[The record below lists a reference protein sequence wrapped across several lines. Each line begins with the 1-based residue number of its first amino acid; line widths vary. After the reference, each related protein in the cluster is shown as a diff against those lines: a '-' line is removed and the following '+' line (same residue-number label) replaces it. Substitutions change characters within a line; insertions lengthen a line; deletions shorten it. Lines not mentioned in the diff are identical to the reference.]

1 MRPDASLLRCEPVA
15 ADPSLVSAQAVQVKP
30 RHLSGFPFSG
40 KSDLGVTG
48 SWLLAG
54 HSPNNARDGI
64 NHIDRFHRRPVC
76 TRVSQ
81 HRPGATANAK
91 LYEASAQSLLF
102 LLRNS
107 IKSEAARGGSDS
119 ASAETLN
126 DTICSFI
133 FPPNGRRGIN
143 LSGARE
149 ALRRVEDDG

>member
-1 MRPDASLLRCEPVA
+1 MNRDTALLTHVA
-15 ADPSLVSAQAVQVKP
+15 AFRPWAVQVKS
-30 RHLSGFPFSG
+30 RHLSGLPHFGTTKIRRYGFLTLDG
-40 KSDLGVTG
+40 Y
-48 SWLLAG
+48 
-54 HSPNNARDGI
+54 SPNNARDGI

-133 FPPNGRRGIN
+133 FPPNGRRGTN
-143 LSGARE
+143 LSRARE